1 MATMQD
7 ELTPSSASGAVG
19 SGTVQQSSPGYQTVD
34 QAYNQL
40 VSQDSPMMQQ
50 AAATGQ
56 RQAARRGLGN
66 SSMAAGMAQ
75 VAQATVA
82 VPLAQQMASQS
93 QNQSQYDRS
102 QTETEREAQV
112 GEGFTQQQIT
122 NQAEQYARSQ
132 TEAERAALAGEGFTQ
147 QQISNQAQQF
157 GQSLAEQQRAAQAQ
171 EGLSQQ
177 QITNQEKQ
185 FGQSLEEQKRASQV
199 SEQQGQQQIN
209 NQASQFT
216 QSLSQQQK
224 ESAQQN
230 QQFQQN
236 LDLQNR
242 QLREQSEQFAQS
254 IQANVRGSYTDAAQ
268 NILNNSS
275 VNINNIASNASLKQQ
290 DKDKL
295 IQQELNNRNNDLA
308 QLQSMYSGVQ
318 GWADRL

>member
-1 MATMQD
+1 MASMTDTLATANQD
-7 ELTPSSASGAVG
+7 TQAATGSAPSSSLGATGASSLQTTNVTDAPKP
-19 SGTVQQSSPGYQTVD
+19 QSVTDIYSNIT
-34 QAYNQL
+34 A
-40 VSQDSPMMQQ
+40 QDSPLMQQ
-50 AAATGQ
+50 AAAQ
-56 RQAARRGLGN
+56 ANRQAARAGLMN
-66 SSMAAGMAQ
+66 SSMAVGSARA
-75 VAQATVA
+75 AQAEA
-82 VPLAQQMASQS
+82 AMPLAQQEA
-93 QNQSQYDRS
+93 NQQTSMYQFDRG
-102 QTETEREAQV
+102 QTETERAARA
-112 GEGFTQQQIT
+112 GEGLQQQQIT
-122 NQAEQYARSQ
+122 NQDTQFGRSQ
-132 TEAERAALAGEGFTQ
+132 TEAERAARAGEGFKQTEL
-147 QQISNQAQQF
+147 
-157 GQSLAEQQRAAQAQ
+157 GQ
-171 EGLSQQ
+171 SQQ
-177 QITNQEKQ
+177 QITNQATQ

-242 QLREQSEQFAQS
+242 QLREQSEQFAKS

>member
-1 MATMQD
+1 MTTMQ
-7 ELTPSSASGAVG
+7 EQLTPTSSSEGAVG
-19 SGTVQQSSPGYQTVD
+19 SGTVQASAPSTPAYQTVD
-34 QAYNQL
+34 QAYNSL

-50 AAATGQ
+50 AAATAN
-56 RQAARRGLGN
+56 RQAARRGLSN

-75 VAQATVA
+75 AAQATVA
-82 VPLAQQMASQS
+82 IPLAQQMASQS
-93 QNQSQYDRS
+93 QNQVQFDRG
-102 QTETEREAQV
+102 QTETERAARA
-112 GEGFTQQQIT
+112 GEGMQQQTIT
-122 NQAEQYARSQ
+122 NQADQYGRSQ
-132 TEAERAALAGEGFTQ
+132 TEAERAARAGEGFKQTELGQSQ
-147 QQISNQAQQF
+147 QQITNQQEQF
-157 GQSLAEQQRAAQAQ
+157 GQSLAEQ
-171 EGLSQQ
+171 
-177 QITNQEKQ
+177 
-185 FGQSLEEQKRASQV
+185 KRASQV
-199 SEQQGQQQIN
+199 GESQNQQQIN

-216 QSLSQQQK
+216 QSLDQQRS

-242 QLREQSEQFAQS
+242 QLREQSDQFAQS

-275 VNINNIASNASLKQQ
+275 VNINNIASNASLKQA

-295 IQQELNNRNNDLA
+295 IQQELKNRNNDLS